1 MIGKQ
6 DNFLFLNSQGSTSVE
21 KQIKFNFN
29 GFSLR
34 GAQNDGKC
42 YYVDESVTE
51 PIERLSAS
59 YETTR
64 LNSDIIDTADVKT
77 YYEDPVLT
85 FEDSLVYGCSLEL
98 NLAEF

>member
-1 MIGKQ
+1 MIGKTE
-6 DNFLFLNSQGSTSVE
+6 NNLVLNPQGSTTVE

-51 PIERLSAS
+51 PIEKLSDS
-59 YETTR
+59 YDLTQ
-64 LNSDIIDTADVKT
+64 LNSDIIDKASVKT

>member
-1 MIGKQ
+1 M
-6 DNFLFLNSQGSTSVE
+6 
-21 KQIKFNFN
+21 
-29 GFSLR
+29 
-34 GAQNDGKC
+34 
-42 YYVDESVTE
+42 TE

-59 YETTR
+59 YETNR

-98 NLAEF
+98 DLAEF